1 MSVLDIVLAALI
13 LFGLVRGLMKGF
25 FVEVASVIA
34 LIAGVYGAIHFS
46 NYAATFIDENS
57 EWDEKTVNIIAFAV
71 TFIIIVLVIALAGK
85 ALTKLA
91 DFAALGIVNKLLG
104 ALFGALKIALILSV
118 ILNIFDSM
126 NRAIPMTDEQSI
138 EDSVLYTPVK
148 SLVPLIFPIILEK
161 KKELEESSDETPL
174 DTESPLNNNPI

>member
-25 FVEVASVIA
+25 FVEIASVIA
-34 LIAGVYGAIHFS
+34 LVAGVYGAIHFS

-57 EWDEKTVNIIAFAV
+57 QWDEKTVNIVAFAA
-71 TFIIIVLVIALAGK
+71 TFLIIVLIIALAGK

-104 ALFGALKIALILSV
+104 ALFGALKVALILSV
-118 ILNIFDSM
+118 VLNIFDSM
-126 NRAIPMTDEQSI
+126 NRAIPLTDEESI
-138 EDSVLYTPVK
+138 SDSVLYTPVK
-148 SLVPLIFPIILEK
+148 SLVPRIFPIILEK
-161 KKELEESSDETPL
+161 KKELEDSTEEETPE
-174 DTESPLNNNPI
+174 TEPLNNKPI